1 MKQQTIHLNESQ
13 FNNLIKECVKQILKE
28 GHLNFGDYSFLYEK
42 FPVGGQITY
51 HSKNGTTG
59 GKLQKIFP
67 LDGENML
74 VFAWANNRGLAIN
87 DGIRETNALLPQ
99 HKSYKPKAKLVGN
112 DGDGWKTIDE
122 GGYAVYENPQDNLH
136 ERTASEEGMTDDEV
150 RAKRTQNFI
159 KDTNWQRNIHD
170 NPADDNLFLAG
181 KDRYRKH
188 LDTQKGNRFT
198 KKAKQAYKTGKI

>member
-1 MKQQTIHLNESQ
+1 MKKQTIHLNEQQ
-13 FNNLIKECVKQILKE
+13 FNNIVKECVKQILKE
-28 GHLNFGDYSFLYEK
+28 GYTNFGDYSFLYEK

-99 HKSYKPKAKLVGN
+99 HKSYKPKAILVGN

-122 GGYAVYENPQDNLH
+122 DGYAVYENPQGNLQ
-136 ERTASEEGMTDDEV
+136 ERTAGEVGMSDDEV
-150 RAKRTQNFI
+150 LKKRTLDFMN
-159 KDTNWQRNIHD
+159 DTNWERYIDD
-170 NPADDNLFLAG
+170 NPASIG
-181 KDRYRKH
+181 
-188 LDTQKGNRFT
+188 
-198 KKAKQAYKTGKI
+198 